1 VRLTNPFFLSV
12 SIHLS
17 LVALVIGALNVVQK
31 TIPIPPEKIS
41 LKILMNTPDAVPPA
55 PLVPQHSKPIQQ
67 PIAPSP
73 EPKQPQIAK
82 PLITQVLVPSKP
94 IITAP
99 QPMPPP
105 VSVPKAVEPTPI
117 APPKISPPPKVEE
130 NYAEE
135 NLGRIRTIL
144 SERLKYPKNALRLK
158 QQGESTITFTLGTN
172 REVSQI
178 TITQSSGFELLD
190 DAAKELIEISASEFP
205 KPKKAVRIS
214 VPIAYKLR

>member
-1 VRLTNPFFLSV
+1 MRFPNPFFLSV
-12 SIHLS
+12 SIHLT
-17 LVALVIGALNVVQK
+17 LFALVIGALSVVQK
-31 TIPIPPEKIS
+31 TIPITSEKIS
-41 LKILMNTPDAVPPA
+41 LKILINTPDPA
-55 PLVPQHSKPIQQ
+55 PRIPVIPQHTKPLQQ
-67 PIAPSP
+67 PVEPSLQ
-73 EPKQPQIAK
+73 PKQPQIPK
-82 PLITQVLVPSKP
+82 PLITQVLVPIKP
-94 IITAP
+94 TITPP
-99 QPMPPP
+99 QPTPQP

-117 APPKISPPPKVEE
+117 APPKVSPPPKVEE

-205 KPKKAVRIS
+205 KPKKSVRIS

>member
-12 SIHLS
+12 TIHLT
-17 LVALVIGALNVVQK
+17 LAALIIGAASVVQK
-31 TIPIPPEKIS
+31 TMPIPPEKIS
-41 LKILMNTPDAVPPA
+41 LKILMNTPESA
-55 PLVPQHSKPIQQ
+55 PRIPVIPQHTKPLQQ
-67 PIAPSP
+67 PVEPSLQ
-73 EPKQPQIAK
+73 PKQPQIPQ

-94 IITAP
+94 TITAP
-99 QPMPPP
+99 QPTPQPA
-105 VSVPKAVEPTPI
+105 SVKAVEPAPI
-117 APPKISPPPKVEE
+117 TPPKVSPPPKVEE

-144 SERLKYPKNALRLK
+144 SERLKYPKNAVRLK
-158 QQGESTITFTLGTN
+158 QQGESTLTFTLGTD

>member
-1 VRLTNPFFLSV
+1 MRFTNPFFLSV

-17 LVALVIGALNVVQK
+17 LITLVIGALSVVQK
-31 TIPIPPEKIS
+31 TIPIPSQKVPI
-41 LKILMNTPDAVPPA
+41 KILINIPESA
-55 PLVPQHSKPIQQ
+55 PQVRIIPQHSKSIQQ
-67 PIAPSP
+67 PVEPSP
-73 EPKQPQIAK
+73 EPNQPQIPK

-94 IITAP
+94 TITAP
-99 QPMPPP
+99 QPMPQP

-117 APPKISPPPKVEE
+117 APPKVSPPPKVEE

-158 QQGESTITFTLGTN
+158 QQGESIVTFTLETD

-205 KPKKAVRIS
+205 KPKKSVRIS